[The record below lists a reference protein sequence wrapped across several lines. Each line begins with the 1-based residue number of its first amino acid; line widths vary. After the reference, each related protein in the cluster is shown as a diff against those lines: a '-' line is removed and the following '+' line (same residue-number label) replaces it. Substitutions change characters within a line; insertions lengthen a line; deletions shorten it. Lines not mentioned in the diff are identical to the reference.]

1 MAQMGAPIVG
11 ARSGNRNANTI
22 QKSGLR
28 MKEDYC
34 HNGNEHISCQL
45 DLGPH
50 IHKMPFPLDS
60 YKHPLPTFITVL

>member
-50 IHKMPFPLDS
+50 MPFPLDS